1 MTTALR
7 IALLLHVLVLATG
20 AAAQPAP
27 SSHNKAAAVPKPVF
41 LWELRS
47 PTATVFL
54 LGSVHVA
61 SGDMYPLDPRIERA
75 FQKAETL
82 VLETDIDEHAQNHA
96 ATMLQQAG
104 TYTPPDS
111 LEDHLDEATL
121 QRLSASIAS
130 MGLPVEAFF
139 SMRPWLVSLTLT
151 LARLQALGYRPDLGI
166 DQHFRGAA
174 GSKKIASLE
183 TIEQQVAVF
192 RDMPETLQSAA
203 LRQTLDEL
211 NSLRDL
217 MRKALDAWRSGDA
230 TALETLLVSPIRKDY
245 PDLYRRLFVERNR
258 HMAETID
265 SYLKGKGT
273 YFVVIGSGH
282 LAGTES
288 VLKLL
293 QTRGYTI
300 HQQ

>member
-1 MTTALR
+1 
-7 IALLLHVLVLATG
+7 
-20 AAAQPAP
+20 
-27 SSHNKAAAVPKPVF
+27 
-41 LWELRS
+41 
-47 PTATVFL
+47 
-54 LGSVHVA
+54 
-61 SGDMYPLDPRIERA
+61 
-75 FQKAETL
+75 
-82 VLETDIDEHAQNHA
+82 VLETELDEHAQSHA
-96 ATMLQQAG
+96 AALLQQAG

-111 LEDHLDEATL
+111 LDRHVDEATL
-121 QRLSASIAS
+121 ARLSSSIAS

-174 GSKKIASLE
+174 GAKKIASLE

-192 RDMPETLQSAA
+192 RDMPEALQTSA
-203 LRQTLDEL
+203 LSQTLDEL
-211 NSLRDL
+211 DTLRGL
-217 MRKALDAWRSGDA
+217 MQRALNAWRAGDA
-230 TALETLLVSPIRKDY
+230 TALESLLVQPLRKDY

-273 YFVVIGSGH
+273 YFVVVGSGH
-282 LAGTES
+282 LAGAES
-288 VLKLL
+288 VLRML
-293 QTRGYTI
+293 QTRGYSS

>member
-1 MTTALR
+1 MTSTLPR
-7 IALLLHVLVLATG
+7 VVLLLCALWLASPST
-20 AAAQPAP
+20 AQPA
-27 SSHNKAAAVPKPVF
+27 SHSQPAKAEPKPVF
-41 LWELRS
+41 LWELHS
-47 PTATVFL
+47 PSATVYL

-61 SGDMYPLDPRIERA
+61 SGDMYPLDARIERA

-82 VLETDIDEHAQNHA
+82 VLETEIDEHAQSHA
-96 ATMLQQAG
+96 AALLQQAG

-111 LEDHLDEATL
+111 LDHHIDAATL
-121 QRLSASIAS
+121 QRLSSSIAG

-174 GSKKIASLE
+174 GGKKLASLE
-183 TIEQQVAVF
+183 TIDQQVAVF
-192 RDMPETLQSAA
+192 RDMPETLQVAA
-203 LRQTLDEL
+203 LSQTLDEL
-211 NSLRDL
+211 DTLRDL
-217 MRKALDAWRSGDA
+217 MRRALDAWRAGDA
-230 TALETLLVSPIRKDY
+230 TALETLLVNPIRKDY
-245 PDLYRRLFVERNR
+245 PELYKRLFVERNKR
-258 HMAETID
+258 MAETID

-273 YFVVIGSGH
+273 YFVVVGSGH

-288 VLKLL
+288 VLRML
-293 QTRGYTI
+293 QTRGYSA